1 MLNEGQ
7 LRNLGY
13 QMGRFHNISAGLDLG
28 DGRWEFNFE
37 TTLFRPLAELKLY
50 FMEDPAGYAW
60 IEQAVDLVVKKLAQL
75 NASEFSTGYCHFDFL
90 PKNFHFDGDSVTF
103 FDFDFMGRGWLVND
117 IMTFWQHL
125 TLEVHFGRMTRDG
138 AGLDYAIFLEAYR
151 AVRPVSEQEL
161 EAVPYLALGFW
172 LFYMHF
178 HTTHDQFYPF
188 IQPAHLK
195 LRVGLIQQLMKK
207 NWVSPFPAPEF

>member
-1 MLNEGQ
+1 L
-7 LRNLGY
+7 
-13 QMGRFHNISAGLDLG
+13 
-28 DGRWEFNFE
+28 
-37 TTLFRPLAELKLY
+37 
-50 FMEDPAGYAW
+50 EDPAGYAW
-60 IEQAVDLVVKKLAQL
+60 IEQAAELVVKKLAQL
-75 NASEFSTGYCHFDFL
+75 DVSGFSTGYCHFDFL

-117 IMTFWQHL
+117 IMTFRQHL
-125 TLEVHFGRMTRDG
+125 TLDVHFGRMSQDAADRDY
-138 AGLDYAIFLEAYR
+138 GLFLDAYR
-151 AVRPVSEQEL
+151 AVRPVSGKEL

-195 LRVGLIQQLMKK
+195 LRVGLMQQLMVKY
-207 NWVSPFPAPEF
+207 WAEPFPAPAVEG